1 MSAVDHVPIPPDE
14 EDMEVKDP
22 ISNEKMT
29 VEGERYTLNR
39 ELKRLNKEP
48 FLDGDGNVLSDR
60 TIAELSKKYPPY
72 PETLND
78 KRKGEFKTWED
89 KTGLTCE
96 LQTYVDDQGGYEEI
110 RVSYNTK
117 LYGDIIK
124 RLRETKTTKKI

>member
-1 MSAVDHVPIPPDE
+1 MSAVDVSIPPDE
-14 EDMEVKDP
+14 EDLEVKDP

-39 ELKRLNKEP
+39 YLKSVDKEP
-48 FLDGDGNVLSDR
+48 VIDGNGNVLSDR
-60 TIAELSKKYPPY
+60 ILAELSKKYPPY
-72 PETLND
+72 PQTLND

-110 RVSYNTK
+110 RISYNTK
-117 LYGDIIK
+117 LYADVIK
-124 RLRETKTTKKI
+124 RLRDAKTGKKI

>member
-1 MSAVDHVPIPPDE
+1 MSAVDVSIPPDE
-14 EDMEVKDP
+14 EDLEVKDP

-39 ELKRLNKEP
+39 YLKSVDKEP
-48 FLDGDGNVLSDR
+48 FIDGNGNVLSDR
-60 TIAELSKKYPPY
+60 ILAELSKKYPPY
-72 PETLND
+72 PQTLND

-110 RVSYNTK
+110 RISYNTK
-117 LYGDIIK
+117 LYADVIK
-124 RLRETKTTKKI
+124 RLRDAKTGKKI